1 MWHNSDTVNYKKI
14 FKKYPPIITAYLFGS
29 RARGNFSQIS
39 DYDFAVQLSEKAKD
53 REYTDL
59 KLGLIGDLARLLK
72 TDNLDIVI
80 LNEAP
85 ILLKH
90 RVLRDRKVLFCR
102 SQLARI
108 RNEAKI
114 LIEYLDEKEYEQAF
128 ARGVFKRI
136 LEAA

>member
-1 MWHNSDTVNYKKI
+1 MNYKKI
-14 FKKYPPIITAYLFGS
+14 FKKYPSIITAYLFGS
-29 RARGNFSQIS
+29 RARGDFSKIS
-39 DYDFAVQLSEKAKD
+39 DYDFAVQVNDKIKSK
-53 REYTDL
+53 EYADL
-59 KLGLIGDLARLLK
+59 KLSLIGDLTRFLK
-72 TDNLDIVI
+72 TDDLDVVV

-85 ILLKH
+85 LLLKH

-114 LIEYLDEKEYEQAF
+114 LIQYLDEKEYEQAF
-128 ARGVFKRI
+128 ARGVFKHI